1 MNEQLD
7 RIKNKL
13 EQLRILDKDLELFG
27 ADTHEYL
34 LNPVLT
40 SEQVAQFKVDYKI
53 DLPKEY
59 VSFLTTI
66 GNGGAGPFYGVNTLQ
81 DGRINFFDNTEEG
94 NHQYF
99 DLSKAFPHIQS
110 WNVETELQE
119 LYEKIEKA
127 NEAGDEELEEELFEQ
142 KWEIIGGE
150 EHDFGRLNTAD
161 YGCGVTIS
169 LIVNGQE
176 KGNMWTDDRTND
188 AGLYPTTELG
198 NKTKITFLDWY
209 ELWLDNSIEE
219 IQSKTQTKHLR

>member
-1 MNEQLD
+1 MIEQLD

-13 EQLRILDKDLELFG
+13 EQLKRFDKDLKLFG

-34 LNPVLT
+34 LNPILT
-40 SEQVAQFKVDYKI
+40 SEQVTQFETDHKI
-53 DLPKEY
+53 DLPKDY

-66 GNGGAGPFYGVNTLQ
+66 GNGGAGPFYGVNTLG
-81 DGRINFFDNTEEG
+81 DSRIIYFDNKEKG

-99 DLSKAFPHIQS
+99 DLSKAFPHIES
-110 WNVETELQE
+110 WNVENELQE

-127 NEAGDEELEEELFEQ
+127 NEAGNEELEEELFKQ

-150 EHDFGRLNTAD
+150 EHDFGRLNTTD

-188 AGLYPTTELG
+188 AGLYPTIELG
-198 NKTKITFLDWY
+198 NKGRITFLNWY
-209 ELWLDNSIEE
+209 ELWLDNSLKE
-219 IQSKTQTKHLR
+219 IQSKTQNGR